1 MVCAVKDEC
10 YWLSF
15 VKDGVFVGAC
25 IVKAISFLDA
35 VNVATTKKLNPG
47 GEVKVVKLR
56 RKPPD
61 KIINIMLDKQQAEL
75 AKAIV

>member
-1 MVCAVKDEC
+1 M
-10 YWLSF
+10 
-15 VKDGVFVGAC
+15 
-25 IVKAISFLDA
+25 
-35 VNVATTKKLNPG
+35 ATTKKLNPG